1 MAAVGKATE
10 VELFVPRCVT
20 SMSAAH
26 IYPRVDTT
34 PSDTPFVEMLA
45 MSETIKLIGGPM
57 DRFEVSRNYLRGVSQ
72 QPEMGYIDIPCA
84 ASGARFR
91 YLLEENGCFRYRG
104 RIEGTPVRATRFP
117 SR

>member
-1 MAAVGKATE
+1 
-10 VELFVPRCVT
+10 
-20 SMSAAH
+20 
-26 IYPRVDTT
+26 
-34 PSDTPFVEMLA
+34 

-57 DRFEVSRNYLRGVSQ
+57 DRFEVSRSYLRGVSQ

-84 ASGARFR
+84 VSGARFR

-117 SR
+117 MR